1 MLCELSQVHGHLPG
15 FQVGQLGGFLSLMA
29 VMGNCSSESVVCPF
43 HTMLGV
49 LVLRVS
55 CLCLRCLQDNTVTL
69 GLVDTIDTVM
79 GHISSNLQSREP
91 HVTLTGS
98 SSMAGS
104 PSQIGGGGQW
114 GLWKRECQACGPH
127 WLSHCRRLTQQLRQT
142 TISLRSSA
150 LWKNPAFGNKCVRRG

>member
-29 VMGNCSSESVVCPF
+29 IMRNCSSESVVCPF

-104 PSQIGGGGQW
+104 PSQIGGGSVGVVEERVSGVWTTLAFTLSEAHTTAETNHHFSKVQC
-114 GLWKRECQACGPH
+114 LVEKSRFWKQVC
-127 WLSHCRRLTQQLRQT
+127 
-142 TISLRSSA
+142 
-150 LWKNPAFGNKCVRRG
+150 

>member
-1 MLCELSQVHGHLPG
+1 M
-15 FQVGQLGGFLSLMA
+15 GQLGGFLSLMA

-104 PSQIGGGGQW
+104 PSQIGGGVSG
-114 GLWKRECQACGPH
+114 GCGRE
-127 WLSHCRRLTQQLRQT
+127 S
-142 TISLRSSA
+142 
-150 LWKNPAFGNKCVRRG
+150 VRRVDHTGFHIVGGSHNS

>member
-1 MLCELSQVHGHLPG
+1 M
-15 FQVGQLGGFLSLMA
+15 GQLGGFLSLMA
-29 VMGNCSSESVVCPF
+29 AMGNCSSESVVCPF
-43 HTMLGV
+43 YTMLGV

-104 PSQIGGGGQW
+104 PSQIGGGSVGVVEERVSGVW
-114 GLWKRECQACGPH
+114 
-127 WLSHCRRLTQQLRQT
+127 T
-142 TISLRSSA
+142 TGFHI
-150 LWKNPAFGNKCVRRG
+150 V